1 MSVSRAQ
8 ELLKAVADDVVFRQE
23 LENAPNSEAKKQVL
37 DAHGFGGIT
46 KEDVDAAAAANGTE
60 LSDAELEAVAGGATT
75 TWVGIS
81 VTVAC
86 AVALA

>member
-8 ELLKAVADDVVFRQE
+8 ELLKAVADDVVFRQQ
-23 LENAPNSEAKKQVL
+23 LENAPDPEAKRAVL
-37 DAHGFGGIT
+37 EAHGFDGIT
-46 KEDVDAAAAANGTE
+46 KEDVEAAAAENGVE
-60 LSDAELEAVAGGATT
+60 LTDAELEAVAGGATT

-86 AVALA
+86 ALALA